1 MTVAL
6 ALDYASWFLLVGGAV
21 FCVVGGIGILR
32 LPEFY
37 GRTHAATITD
47 TLGASMML
55 TGLMLQTG
63 DWLVIVKLVMVLV
76 LLLVTSPTSA
86 HALVKAAAAM
96 GVRWPPPEAKP
107 ASGEDGA

>member
-1 MTVAL
+1 M

-21 FCVVGGIGILR
+21 FCVIGGIGILR

-47 TLGASMML
+47 TLGAAMML

-63 DWLVIVKLVMVLV
+63 DWIVIVKLIMVLA

-96 GVRWPPPEAKP
+96 GVRWPPPEPSK
-107 ASGEDGA
+107 GDGS